1 MHGFQY
7 GTAVQMWQQLV
18 RESESREHV
27 LLGEEL
33 QAYLVFALMR
43 HLRDQDLVDRAMG
56 QEWLRAHEDPV
67 VAERLRD
74 VGDQCLLIAGLYP
87 GLARRRLVDESYY
100 AALGRSAYSRAAQ
113 RARTGE
119 RRLFGQLVD
128 GFHSLRIVLRS
139 LRPPGPLA
147 GMRA

>member
-7 GTAVQMWQQLV
+7 GTAVQLWQQLV
-18 RESESREHV
+18 RESESRQHV

-43 HLRDQDLVDRAMG
+43 HLRDHDLVDRAMG
-56 QEWLRAHEDPV
+56 QEWLRAHEGPM

-87 GLARRRLVDESYY
+87 ELAQRRLVDEDFYVG
-100 AALGRSAYSRAAQ
+100 LGRSAYSRAAR
-113 RARTGE
+113 RARTAE
-119 RRLFGQLVD
+119 RPLFALLVD

-139 LRPPGPLA
+139 MRQADALA